1 MRALQRKLKSRG
13 GATLLM
19 AMLLMLVAMMVSAV
33 IISAANTSAK
43 SLRARRDSEQAYQTC
58 SSAAIYLRD
67 ALVNDQSPYKITIT
81 QDNSVATNPTE
92 TKKGPDA
99 RNSNDIVALVDDLLN
114 QVMAGNSTSELFKDD
129 KVPTSTY
136 TFQADGMDPVKVTLT
151 LQLDDKNLLDGERT
165 YLLTADCE
173 LESSTSA
180 LCHLMLQMRCG
191 IQKSINNDINNKKDT
206 ITYTAAWPLNCAVI
220 QRQGLGGA
228 S

>member
-67 ALVNDQSPYKITIT
+67 ALVNDKSPYQVKFI
-81 QDNSVATNPTE
+81 QKYNATDVEPKSEKRDDPKTR
-92 TKKGPDA
+92 G
-99 RNSNDIVALVDDLLN
+99 SGDIAALADELLD
-114 QVMAGNSTSELFKDD
+114 QVMAGDSTAKLFQDD

-136 TFQADGMDPVKVTLT
+136 TFQADGMDPVTVTLK
-151 LQLDDKNLLDGERT
+151 LRLDDKNLLGVERT

-173 LESSTSA
+173 LESSTST
-180 LCHLMLQMRCG
+180 LCRLTLQMRCG
-191 IQKSINNDINNKKDT
+191 IQKNSNRSGNNGWT
-206 ITYTAAWPLNCAVI
+206 TYTAAWPLNCAVI